1 MDLQP
6 ILDGIADKIGPHL
19 SEGRV
24 ADYIPALARVE
35 REQFGMAVITC
46 KGETAQT
53 GAADTVFSIQSIS
66 KVFTLTMALGKIG
79 NDLWE
84 RVGREPSGSA
94 FNSIIQLER
103 EHGIP
108 RNPLINAGAIVV
120 TDVILSNR
128 ADPGGRGSGEAGIDA
143 IREILDFMRSTAHD
157 ETIAIDRE
165 VAESEAAHGFRNASL
180 ANFMKSFGN
189 MENSVERALRVYFHQ
204 CAIAMSCKQ
213 LARAGLFLAADGRDP
228 ISGKRIVTP
237 SRARRINAIMLTCGH
252 YDASGDFAFKVGLP
266 GKSGV
271 GGGIL
276 CIVPDIAAVAVWSP
290 GLNKNGNSHAGTLA
304 LEMLARETGW
314 SIF

>member
-6 ILDGIADKIGPHL
+6 ILDGIAAKIAPHL

-35 REQFGMAVITC
+35 REQFGMAVVTC
-46 KGETAQT
+46 AGKTAQT
-53 GAADTVFSIQSIS
+53 GAADTLFSIQSIS
-66 KVFTLTMALGKIG
+66 KAFTLTMALGKIG
-79 NDLWE
+79 NDLWN

-94 FNSIIQLER
+94 FNSIMQLET

-120 TDVILSNR
+120 TDVILSHR
-128 ADPGGRGSGEAGIDA
+128 AERGSRGSGDAGIDA
-143 IREILDFMRSTAHD
+143 IQEILDFMRLVADDPS
-157 ETIAIDRE
+157 IAIDRE

-180 ANFMKSFGN
+180 ANFMRSFGN
-189 MENSVERALRVYFHQ
+189 MENPVERSLRVYFHQ
-204 CAIAMSCKQ
+204 CAIAMSCRQ

-228 ISGKRIVTP
+228 ISGRKIVSP

-276 CIVPDIAAVAVWSP
+276 CIVPDVAAIAVWSP
-290 GLNKNGNSHAGTLA
+290 GLNKSGNSHAGTLA

>member
-6 ILDGIADKIGPHL
+6 ILDGITAKIRPYL
-19 SEGRV
+19 SDGRV

-35 REQFGMAVITC
+35 REQFGIAVVTC
-46 KGETAQT
+46 DGKTVQAGNAETL
-53 GAADTVFSIQSIS
+53 FSIQSIS
-66 KVFTLTMALGKIG
+66 KVFTLTMALGKVG
-79 NDLWE
+79 NDLWQ

-94 FNSIIQLER
+94 FNSIMQLET

-128 ADPGGRGSGEAGIDA
+128 ADMAGRGIGEAGLDA
-143 IREILDFMRSTAHD
+143 VQEILEFVRDVSHD
-157 ETIAIDRE
+157 PTVAIDRE

-189 MENSVERALRVYFHQ
+189 MQNPVERALRVYFHQ
-204 CAIAMSCKQ
+204 CAIAMNCLQ

-228 ISGKRIVTP
+228 ISGKRIV
-237 SRARRINAIMLTCGH
+237 SAARARRINAIMLTCGH

-276 CIVPDIAAVAVWSP
+276 CVVPDVAAIAVWSP

-304 LEMLARETGW
+304 LEMLAKETGW